1 MSQVLQVLGAL
12 LLLSGFIAAQAGVV
26 KDSSASYLTANAV
39 GGTVL
44 AALAYAGRDYGFLL
58 LEGTWAVVSA
68 ISLYRAFPAGKA
80 AAADPTAAFST
91 AKAADKGLPLPM
103 SRSVQLNG
111 DELSTEQRLVRYFRN
126 SYAGSQG
133 RQWLQPH
140 ILWWSLAFL
149 RDNGIR
155 IDFDTL
161 VAAGERARTMPLP
174 AGHTKVHPAD
184 QAELNFAFWWS
195 ILIDIARVVYRPQ
208 RRFLPGVAVELP
220 TVADLQR
227 RAWDLGLRPWM
238 SSATTEELAGIAH
251 ALAIIDDHER
261 KRPADPDLIM
271 SKVLLPELL
280 LVELHWLHT
289 PGGRVRADGLPRVDV
304 VLLRRYS
311 RAQLW
316 WADDRYLDPLDH
328 MYLRAGDILNHL
340 ARLPKESQTPTI
352 QSMLSMY
359 EEVLIADT
367 KGTVDLP
374 SSPAPV
380 DTVPN
385 PSTQVDTIAGPPA
398 QVDTIASR
406 PAQVDTIAS
415 RPAQVDTI
423 ASRPAG
429 TDTRVVAPATA
440 SVP

>member
-12 LLLSGFIAAQAGVV
+12 LLLSGFIAAQAGAV
-26 KDSSASYLTANAV
+26 KDSSASYLTVNAV
-39 GGTVL
+39 GGTML
-44 AALAYAGRDYGFLL
+44 AALAYIGRDYGFLL

-68 ISLYRAFPAGKA
+68 ISLYRAFPAGKLA
-80 AAADPTAAFST
+80 TPDPAAAFST
-91 AKAADKGLPLPM
+91 AADADKGLPLPM

-161 VAAGERARTMPLP
+161 VAAGERAKTMPLP
-174 AGHTKVHPAD
+174 AGHAKVHPAD

-195 ILIDIARVVYRPQ
+195 ILIDIARVVYRRQ
-208 RRFLPGVAVELP
+208 RRFLPGAAFALP
-220 TVADLQR
+220 TIADLQR

-261 KRPADPDLIM
+261 QRPADPDLIM

-289 PGGRVRADGLPRVDV
+289 PGGRVRADGQPRVDV

-340 ARLPKESQTPTI
+340 ARLPEESQTPTI
-352 QSMLSMY
+352 QSMLGMY
-359 EEVLIADT
+359 EEVLTADAQ
-367 KGTVDLP
+367 GTVDLP
-374 SSPAPV
+374 SSPAPL
-380 DTVPN
+380 DTAQN
-385 PSTQVDTIAGPPA
+385 PSTQVDVIPSPPT
-398 QVDTIASR
+398 QVDTI
-406 PAQVDTIAS
+406 PG
-415 RPAQVDTI
+415 P
-423 ASRPAG
+423 PAG
-429 TDTRVVAPATA
+429 TEARVIAPATA